1 MNDVNI
7 SLSKI
12 NDQLLPL
19 AQSYLGEEQ
28 ASKLTQEL
36 ASKLSK
42 TRLQIM
48 LFGAYNA
55 GKSSLINALI
65 GEEVAGVADVPKTAT
80 AEEYNWQSFTL
91 LDTPGV
97 NAPIEHE
104 ALTEEQIKRS
114 ELMLFVIREGDQD
127 VKDVYKRMFELLNL
141 GKKIFIV
148 FNHQLT
154 GDELNKATERL
165 DEQLFL
171 LANQFN
177 TPQEQVTSINVI
189 SVNIKTALTAK
200 LKQSEKLA
208 EYSGIVDF
216 ESEFSSWLT
225 QFDSEHGYL
234 LQVKQYIKHC
244 LLAPT
249 LKCIAEEIGEP
260 DIAILEQQK
269 LRENVVKEQTIMNS
283 KVANYIRSQQANLIL
298 KVEEVFNTEQSE
310 VALNAQMQSIAENL
324 SEQTFKFISQY
335 LADVEVLNVA
345 FESIESAGEQKQ
357 KTDENK
363 FVHFALDAAK
373 NANHE
378 KLTKEALIQLRK
390 FKIPGFKGRWGKTF
404 DKWAG
409 KAAPWI
415 QVGFSLLEM
424 KMASD
429 EEKKQNDALYQQQ
442 LQFQKAVHSGANR
455 IIDLVVNNSKESI
468 DKHFTALI
476 SNIDAE
482 IEKGLASK
490 AQVERDQNLIFSLD
504 DELSRISY

>member
-12 NDQLLPL
+12 NDQLMPL
-19 AQSYLGEEQ
+19 AQNYLGEEQ
-28 ASKLTQEL
+28 ASTLNQEL

-80 AEEYNWQSFTL
+80 ADEYNWQGFTL

-141 GKKIFIV
+141 GKNIFIV

-154 GDELNKATERL
+154 GDELNKATVRL
-165 DEQLFL
+165 DEQLFV
-171 LANQFN
+171 LAKQFN
-177 TPQEQVTSINVI
+177 TPQEKVTSINVI
-189 SVNIKTALTAK
+189 PINIKTALTAK
-200 LKQSEKLA
+200 TKQSEKLA
-208 EYSGIVDF
+208 EHSGIVDF

-225 QFDSEHGYL
+225 QFDNEHGYL

-249 LKCIAEEIGEP
+249 LKCIAKEIGEP
-260 DIAILEQQK
+260 DVAILEQQK
-269 LRENVVKEQTIMNS
+269 LRESVATEQAIMNS
-283 KVANYIRSQQANLIL
+283 KVANFIRSQQANLSL
-298 KVEEVFNTEQSE
+298 EVEEAFSTDQSE
-310 VALNAQMQSIAENL
+310 IELNAQMQSIAENL
-324 SEQTFKFISQY
+324 SEKAFEFISQY
-335 LADVEVLNVA
+335 LADIEALNVA
-345 FESIESAGEQKQ
+345 LTNMKGSDGQEQAS
-357 KTDENK
+357 DDNK
-363 FVHFALDAAK
+363 FGKFVFNAAK
-373 NANHE
+373 NANPE
-378 KLTKEALIQLRK
+378 KLTKEALLQLRK
-390 FKIPGFKGRWGKTF
+390 FKVPGFKGVWSKTF
-404 DKWAG
+404 DKWAK
-409 KAAPWI
+409 KAGPWI
-415 QVGFSLLEM
+415 QVGISLLEM

-429 EEKKQNDALYQQQ
+429 EEKKQNEAIHKQQ
-442 LQFQKAVHSGANR
+442 LQFQKAVRNGADK
-455 IIDLVVNNSKESI
+455 IIDLVLDNSKASI

-482 IEKGLASK
+482 IEKGLCSK
-490 AQVERDQNLIFSLD
+490 AQVEKDQNLIFSLD
-504 DELSRISY
+504 DELARICY